1 MQYTNR
7 FISSTESGVIVE
19 TEFLLVDPHDTPYT
33 RLFVRLL
40 YLSYFRSRVNDTQTP
55 TQSASFNLAGKITGK
70 RFARSVASP
79 PQHIPI
85 PQDRAP
91 DWVIRDQTSP
101 EQALIY
107 RLSGDYNPLHIG
119 V

>member
-1 MQYTNR
+1 M
-7 FISSTESGVIVE
+7 
-19 TEFLLVDPHDTPYT
+19 DPHDTPYA

-40 YLSYFRSRVNDTQTP
+40 SLSYALSRVNDTQP
-55 TQSASFNLAGKITGK
+55 PSQSASFNLAGKITGK

-79 PQHIPI
+79 PQHTPI

-91 DWVIRDQTSP
+91 DWVVQDQTSL

-119 V
+119 P